1 MPRHATGLDYV
12 NPETWINRPEFRK
25 NAKEGDMR
33 NLHLDRWQILGLI
46 LLFTAYIA
54 DHFTTKHQGIRLA
67 YVDPGAGLLAFQI
80 LGASVMGGYYLLRR
94 KLQSL
99 FSRLK
104 PNRSAADTQ
113 SQTY

>member
-1 MPRHATGLDYV
+1 
-12 NPETWINRPEFRK
+12 
-25 NAKEGDMR
+25 MR
-33 NLHLDRWQILGLI
+33 SLHLGRWQKLGLL

-54 DHFTTKHQGIRLA
+54 DHLTTKHQSVRVA

-80 LGASVMGGYYLLRR
+80 LGASIMGGYYLLRR

-104 PNRSAADTQ
+104 TNQSAADTQ
-113 SQTY
+113 SQPY